1 MPTCSPCATVRS
13 ECVHSPSASQ
23 HSDTLA
29 GHACIHHFHTDLHVL
44 RWGVGQAQSD
54 WAECT
59 AHAPHKLIINLGA
72 EFFFETSTSFNL
84 TQTSRRLKLHQ
95 AVRHVLKGNTFCC
108 FASMHKAS
116 GALVSVWTSLCDRP
130 RHHGILCLC
139 RPQWFQPACL
149 HPLHLLEPQHHIANP
164 MCCAADRGWQ
174 FPKVWAG
181 HVYTSCPG
189 HQPITLT
196 VSPVH
201 PFDARPCCRS
211 IRCCC

>member
-29 GHACIHHFHTDLHVL
+29 GHACIHHCHTDLHVL

-108 FASMHKAS
+108 LRVCTKPVVPWYPFGQACVTDHGITASFASAVPNGS
-116 GALVSVWTSLCDRP
+116 NR
-130 RHHGILCLC
+130 
-139 RPQWFQPACL
+139 PACTRCTCWNHNTTL
-149 HPLHLLEPQHHIANP
+149 PIQCAVRLIA
-164 MCCAADRGWQ
+164 
-174 FPKVWAG
+174 AG
-181 HVYTSCPG
+181 SFRRWVGRVYTSMPKAPTHRTPSHC
-189 HQPITLT
+189 
-196 VSPVH
+196 VASPPV
-201 PFDARPCCRS
+201 
-211 IRCCC
+211 

>member
-72 EFFFETSTSFNL
+72 EFFFETSTSFKPHPDVPSPL
-84 TQTSRRLKLHQ
+84 AASSSAPCVEGQY
-95 AVRHVLKGNTFCC
+95 VLLFCEY
-108 FASMHKAS
+108 AQS
-116 GALVSVWTSLCDRP
+116 
-130 RHHGILCLC
+130 
-139 RPQWFQPACL
+139 QW
-149 HPLHLLEPQHHIANP
+149 
-164 MCCAADRGWQ
+164 
-174 FPKVWAG
+174 
-181 HVYTSCPG
+181 CPG
-189 HQPITLT
+189 
-196 VSPVH
+196 
-201 PFDARPCCRS
+201 
-211 IRCCC
+211 IRLDKLV